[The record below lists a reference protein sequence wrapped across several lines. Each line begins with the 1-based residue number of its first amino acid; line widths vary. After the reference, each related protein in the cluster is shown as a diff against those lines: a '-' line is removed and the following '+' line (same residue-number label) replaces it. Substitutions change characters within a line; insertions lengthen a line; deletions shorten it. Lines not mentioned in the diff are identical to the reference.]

1 MSKEELFLRL
11 ADLALLAVAAGM
23 LVRDLK
29 DRPTAA
35 LGGGLWCLGVAA
47 YLICPV
53 AVRVWPQGGAAVP
66 VLILCYGNPALF
78 WLFCDSLF
86 DDRSPTPLKYVAAF
100 VLLSGLGLAASFGGL
115 AAATTTALT
124 QIGKI
129 ISIAIVVWALGRM
142 VHGRANDLVEGR
154 RRLRL
159 VIAGVTGFYVLGV
172 ITAEVLLIGAE
183 APAILE
189 LGNLTAIAILNL
201 AVILT
206 LGFKPARRTTAIGA
220 ASADPRLLDRVRQA
234 METDLAYRQEGLTI
248 GSLASQLG
256 VPEHSLRRA
265 INQGLG
271 HANFNQF
278 LNHYRLAEAANRLAD
293 PAQRRT
299 PILTIALEAGYASIG
314 PFNRAFKASTGRTPS
329 QFRTDALSSR

>member
-1 MSKEELFLRL
+1 MANEELYLRVT
-11 ADLALLAVAAGM
+11 DVVLLAVAAWM
-23 LVRDLK
+23 LVRDLRN
-29 DRPTAA
+29 RPAAA
-35 LGGGLWCLGVAA
+35 LGASLWCLGVAA
-47 YLICPV
+47 YLMCPV
-53 AVRVWPQGGAAVP
+53 AVQVWPKDVAAMP
-66 VLILCYGNPALF
+66 VLILCYGTPALF

-86 DDRSPTPLKYVAAF
+86 DDRPPAPVKYAAVF

-115 AAATTTALT
+115 PAATATALT

-159 VIAGVTGFYVLGV
+159 VIASATGCYVLGV

-189 LGNLTAIAILNL
+189 LGNLAAIAMLTL

-206 LGFKPARRTTAIGA
+206 LGFRPDRRMTVTATAG
-220 ASADPRLLDRVRQA
+220 ADPKLLDQIRQA

-248 GSLASQLG
+248 GSMASQLG
-256 VPEHSLRRA
+256 VQEHSLRRA

-293 PAQRRT
+293 PAQRKT
-299 PILTIALEAGYASIG
+299 PILTIALEAGYASVG

-329 QFRTDALSSR
+329 QFRNDALSSR